1 MHRNGACAS
10 CDQATHLTETESLP
24 MYASMPKVNNSN
36 RLIDLRSDTVTRP
49 SAGMREAMA
58 NAEVGDDVYGDDPT
72 ANALEERA
80 AELLGKEAGLFVS
93 SGTQSN
99 LTALLTHCGRGDEY
113 ISGGGY
119 HIPDHEAGGAAV
131 LGGIAPRRLAVNEKG
146 GLNTADVEA
155 AIQPDDPHFAVS
167 KLVCVENTHDGM
179 VMDQDEI
186 ESTAALAHAN
196 GLAFHVDGARLM
208 NAAVQ
213 SGRPASE
220 LVDCAD
226 SVSLCLSKGLGAPV
240 GSVLCGSKEFIH
252 RARRARKLLGGGLR
266 QAGVLAACGL
276 YALHNNI
283 DRLVE
288 DHANAHAMAKRLVD
302 IPGLSLDMDK
312 VHTNM
317 IWIDITGKGQGSL
330 SDHMMERGMIVTE
343 PFGPNHTTRLVTH
356 LDFEPADM
364 DAVVDGFASWLGET
378 A

>member
-1 MHRNGACAS
+1 
-10 CDQATHLTETESLP
+10 

-49 SAGMREAMA
+49 TAGMRDAMA

-80 AELLGKEAGLFVS
+80 ADLLGKEAGLFVS

-99 LTALLTHCGRGDEY
+99 LSALLSHCGRGDEY
-113 ISGGGY
+113 IGGMGY
-119 HIPDHEAGGAAV
+119 HIPKYEAGGAAV
-131 LGGIAPRRLAVNEKG
+131 LGGISPRHLALNEKG
-146 GLNTADVEA
+146 GLNAADVEA

-186 ESTAALAHAN
+186 ERTADIAHAN
-196 GLAFHVDGARLM
+196 DMKLHVDGARLM
-208 NAAVQ
+208 NAAVK

-226 SVSLCLSKGLGAPV
+226 TVSLCLSKGLGAPV
-240 GSVLCGSKEFIH
+240 GSVLCGPKDFIY
-252 RARRARKLLGGGLR
+252 RARRARKMLGGGLR

-276 YALHNNI
+276 YALQNNV
-283 DRLVE
+283 DRLAE
-288 DHANAHAMAKRLVD
+288 DHANAAAMAKRLAE
-302 IPGLSLDMDK
+302 IPGLSFDIDK

-317 IWIDITGKGQGSL
+317 IWLDVTGEGQGSL
-330 SDHMMERGMIVTE
+330 SEHMMARGMIVSE
-343 PFGPNHTTRLVTH
+343 PSGPQRTTRLVTH
-356 LDFEPADM
+356 LDFDGADV
-364 DAVVDGFASWLGET
+364 DAVVDGFASWFGEI